1 MNSIRTKITLLTV
14 CTIIA
19 ALSIAAVIGVISIK
33 KLGRNDADQML
44 HLTATTGAMNLES
57 YFESVEHSVETVATL
72 GVYIDARKE
81 PNIEERF
88 IRAEIAADRTN
99 DDSQIMCGFYELD

>member
-1 MNSIRTKITLLTV
+1 MSAGMNGMRLYV
-14 CTIIA
+14 A
-19 ALSIAAVIGVISIK
+19 AP
-33 KLGRNDADQML
+33 
-44 HLTATTGAMNLES
+44 
-57 YFESVEHSVETVATL
+57 
-72 GVYIDARKE
+72 VYIDARQE